1 MNEVPKTIQII
12 YDIIL
17 GPIYTLV
24 PMSPTENY
32 ATGVIGEI
40 DTARANRY
48 TENNG
53 KRK

>member
-24 PMSPTENY
+24 PMSPTENH
-32 ATGVIGEI
+32 ATDVLGEI
-40 DTARANRY
+40 DTTRASRY
-48 TENNG
+48 TENNC